1 VQGNISRL
9 LGNFEKTLQP
19 ELLGVVSDLASTP
32 GTVHRPPPGNENWPY
47 QAAVLTQRTFIN
59 FVRNVS
65 VFWLRLA
72 MYLMLCICIG
82 ARPLARGQRGP
93 LPPPPRRPLPP
104 MCVIFTVA

>member
-1 VQGNISRL
+1 MQGNISRL

-19 ELLGVVSDLASTP
+19 ELLGVVSNLASTP

-82 ARPLARGQRGP
+82 ARAFASAPMP
-93 LPPPPRRPLPP
+93 ICVPPPAACR
-104 MCVIFTVA
+104 